1 MYCPKCGIESSSDQR
16 FCRSCGAN
24 LKIIGKAVTLS
35 EAVAR
40 SDRGPLL
47 KLKEMMESAKVK
59 KTTEDVSRALD
70 QMSQDISESPAEGEH
85 KHPWWL
91 QFKDERTP
99 ERRREDHLV
108 KGAVSFFTGI
118 GLMIFLYYLSAALI
132 LKIPPETLAKLPFE
146 IDPVLKMIWLV
157 GLIPTL
163 AGLGRIFAGLM
174 IKPTPPKRLEG
185 EAASQSQIKVAGH
198 AQPSIAAS
206 FTPEEQPMSIV
217 ENTTETLDKKIP
229 VRAKP

>member
-70 QMSQDISESPAEGEH
+70 QMSHDISQSPAEEEH

-91 QFKDERTP
+91 HFKDDRTP
-99 ERRREDHLV
+99 ERRREDHLT
-108 KGAVSFFTGI
+108 KGAVSFFSGI
-118 GLMIFLYYLSAALI
+118 GLMIFLYYLSAALV
-132 LKIPPETLAKLPFE
+132 LKIPPETLARLPFE
-146 IDPVLKMIWLV
+146 LEPVLKMIWLV

-163 AGLGRIFAGLM
+163 AGLGRIVAGLM
-174 IKPTPPKRLEG
+174 VKLTPSKSLEG
-185 EAASQSQIKVAGH
+185 EAASQPQIKLAGH
-198 AQPSIAAS
+198 SQPSLAAN
-206 FTPEEQPMSIV
+206 FTPEEQPMSVV
-217 ENTTETLDKKIP
+217 ENTTATLDQKNP
-229 VRAKP
+229 VHVKR